1 MGYRSQVAIA
11 IKKEEFQKHNTVKLS
26 EALKDCDLVEQGN
39 DHFTFIWEDVKW
51 YPNYADVALIE
62 AVLDEIDD
70 PNYGFVRIGEDDNDI
85 EKKGEYW
92 EYGLNV
98 SVSLSSEEGESVSK
112 EYFFAPN
119 SIKFIKED

>member
-51 YPNYADVALIE
+51 
-62 AVLDEIDD
+62 
-70 PNYGFVRIGEDDNDI
+70 
-85 EKKGEYW
+85 
-92 EYGLNV
+92 
-98 SVSLSSEEGESVSK
+98 
-112 EYFFAPN
+112 
-119 SIKFIKED
+119 